1 MDLALF
7 PYFLVSS
14 ILLTL
19 APGLDNLYLLAKS
32 IADGAKAGITLAGGL
47 ASGIVFHTCL
57 VILGVA
63 ALVKSS
69 PIAFTALKYVGA
81 AYLFYLAYGAF
92 TAKVADTKTASNTN
106 DGTEA
111 VVSNTNNETEA
122 AASNINN
129 ETEAAASNSQTTN
142 VSNGQSS
149 IKSSSGETSGF
160 AIYRKGLIMNIL
172 NPKVLLFFLA
182 FLPQFVAPDSESP
195 GLAIAMLG
203 AVFNLQAFI
212 IFSIIALCAGK
223 LRGFLNQGPKSQR
236 ILNRVQGV
244 VLLGIGCLLLLF

>member
-19 APGLDNLYLLAKS
+19 APGPDNLYLLAKS

-63 ALVKSS
+63 ALVKSA

-106 DGTEA
+106 
-111 VVSNTNNETEA
+111 NETEA

-142 VSNGQSS
+142 LSNGQSS

-203 AVFNLQAFI
+203 AVFSLQAFI

-223 LRGFLNQGPKSQR
+223 LRGFLNQGHKSQR

>member
-19 APGLDNLYLLAKS
+19 APGPDNLYLLAKS
-32 IADGAKAGITLAGGL
+32 IADGARAGIILAAGL

-69 PIAFTALKYVGA
+69 PIAFAALKYVGA

-92 TAKVADTKTASNTN
+92 TAKVA
-106 DGTEA
+106 EPQP
-111 VVSNTNNETEA
+111 TEA
-122 AASNINN
+122 ASGQA
-129 ETEAAASNSQTTN
+129 TAASN
-142 VSNGQSS
+142 GESS
-149 IKSSSGETSGF
+149 AF

-182 FLPQFVAPDSESP
+182 FLPQFVDPNNESP
-195 GLAIAMLG
+195 GLAIAILG
-203 AVFNLQAFI
+203 AVFSLQAFI
-212 IFSIIALCAGK
+212 LFSIIALCAGK

-236 ILNRVQGV
+236 MLNRIQGA
-244 VLLGIGCLLLLF
+244 VLLGIGGLLLVF

>member
-19 APGLDNLYLLAKS
+19 APGPDNLYLLAKS

-111 VVSNTNNETEA
+111 VVSNT
-122 AASNINN
+122 NN

>member
-19 APGLDNLYLLAKS
+19 APGPDNLYLLAKS

-122 AASNINN
+122 AASN
-129 ETEAAASNSQTTN
+129 SQTTN
-142 VSNGQSS
+142 VSNSQSS

-203 AVFNLQAFI
+203 AVFSLQAFI

>member
-7 PYFLVSS
+7 PYFLVLS

-19 APGLDNLYLLAKS
+19 APGPDNLYLLAKS

-106 DGTEA
+106 
-111 VVSNTNNETEA
+111 NETEV
-122 AASNINN
+122 
-129 ETEAAASNSQTTN
+129 AASNSQTTN

-203 AVFNLQAFI
+203 AVFSLQAFI
-212 IFSIIALCAGK
+212 IFSIFALCAGK

-236 ILNRVQGV
+236 ILNRVQSV

>member
-19 APGLDNLYLLAKS
+19 APGPDNLYLLAKS

-63 ALVKSS
+63 ALVKSA

-106 DGTEA
+106 
-111 VVSNTNNETEA
+111 NETEA

-142 VSNGQSS
+142 LSNGQSS

-203 AVFNLQAFI
+203 AVFSLQAFI

>member
-19 APGLDNLYLLAKS
+19 APGPDNLYLLANS

-111 VVSNTNNETEA
+111 VVSN
-122 AASNINN
+122 INN

-203 AVFNLQAFI
+203 AVFSLQAFI

>member
-19 APGLDNLYLLAKS
+19 APGPDNLYLLAKS

-106 DGTEA
+106 
-111 VVSNTNNETEA
+111 NETEV
-122 AASNINN
+122 
-129 ETEAAASNSQTTN
+129 AASNSQTTN

-203 AVFNLQAFI
+203 AVFSLQAFI
-212 IFSIIALCAGK
+212 IFSIFALCAGK

-236 ILNRVQGV
+236 ILNRVQSV

>member
-19 APGLDNLYLLAKS
+19 APGPDNLYLLAKS
-32 IADGAKAGITLAGGL
+32 IADDAKAGITLAGGL

-63 ALVKSS
+63 ALVKSA

-106 DGTEA
+106 
-111 VVSNTNNETEA
+111 NETEA

-142 VSNGQSS
+142 LSNGQSS

-203 AVFNLQAFI
+203 AVFSLQAFI

>member
-19 APGLDNLYLLAKS
+19 APGPDNLYLLAKS

-122 AASNINN
+122 AASN
-129 ETEAAASNSQTTN
+129 SQTTN

-195 GLAIAMLG
+195 GLDIAMLG

>member
-7 PYFLVSS
+7 PYFLVLS

-19 APGLDNLYLLAKS
+19 APGPDNLYLLAKS

-106 DGTEA
+106 
-111 VVSNTNNETEA
+111 NETEV
-122 AASNINN
+122 
-129 ETEAAASNSQTTN
+129 AASNSQTTN
-142 VSNGQSS
+142 ASNGQSS

-203 AVFNLQAFI
+203 AVFSLQAFI
-212 IFSIIALCAGK
+212 IFSIFALCAGK

-236 ILNRVQGV
+236 ILNRVQSV

>member
-19 APGLDNLYLLAKS
+19 APGPDNLYLLAKS

-92 TAKVADTKTASNTN
+92 TAKVADIKTA
-106 DGTEA
+106 
-111 VVSNTNNETEA
+111 SNTNNETEV

>member
-19 APGLDNLYLLAKS
+19 APGPDNLYLLAKS

-106 DGTEA
+106 
-111 VVSNTNNETEA
+111 NETEV

-203 AVFNLQAFI
+203 AIFNLQAFI

>member
-7 PYFLVSS
+7 SYFLVSS

-19 APGLDNLYLLAKS
+19 APGPDNLYLLAKS

-106 DGTEA
+106 
-111 VVSNTNNETEA
+111 NETEV
-122 AASNINN
+122 
-129 ETEAAASNSQTTN
+129 AASNSQTTN

-203 AVFNLQAFI
+203 AVFSLQAFI
-212 IFSIIALCAGK
+212 IFSIFALCAGK

-236 ILNRVQGV
+236 ILNRVQSV

>member
-19 APGLDNLYLLAKS
+19 APGPDNLYLLAKS

-63 ALVKSS
+63 ALVKSA

-92 TAKVADTKTASNTN
+92 TTKVADTKTA
-106 DGTEA
+106 
-111 VVSNTNNETEA
+111 SNTNNETEA

-142 VSNGQSS
+142 LSNGQSS

-203 AVFNLQAFI
+203 AVFSLQAFI

>member
-1 MDLALF
+1 MCIRDR
-7 PYFLVSS
+7 
-14 ILLTL
+14 LLTL
-19 APGLDNLYLLAKS
+19 APGPDNLYLLANS

-111 VVSNTNNETEA
+111 VVSN
-122 AASNINN
+122 INN

-203 AVFNLQAFI
+203 AVFSLQAFI

>member
-19 APGLDNLYLLAKS
+19 APGPDNLYLLAKS

-122 AASNINN
+122 AASN
-129 ETEAAASNSQTTN
+129 SQTTN
-142 VSNGQSS
+142 VSNSQSS

>member
-19 APGLDNLYLLAKS
+19 APGPDNLYLLAKS

-47 ASGIVFHTCL
+47 ASGIVFHTRL

-106 DGTEA
+106 
-111 VVSNTNNETEA
+111 NETEV
-122 AASNINN
+122 
-129 ETEAAASNSQTTN
+129 AASNSQTTN

-203 AVFNLQAFI
+203 AVFSLQAFI
-212 IFSIIALCAGK
+212 IFSIFALCAGK